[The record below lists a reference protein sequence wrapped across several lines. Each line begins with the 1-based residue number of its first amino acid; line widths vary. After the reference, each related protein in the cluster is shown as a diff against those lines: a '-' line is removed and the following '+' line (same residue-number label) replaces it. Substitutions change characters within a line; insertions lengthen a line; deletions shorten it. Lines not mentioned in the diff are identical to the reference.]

1 LRVSVARSRLDPK
14 IRLLLVFVCAL
25 VLVDTVFFS
34 ALTPLLPHYTAA
46 AGLSKTG
53 AGILVGAYGAGT
65 MIGSLPAGLLV
76 ARLGDRTVALL
87 GLAVMSVSLLVF
99 GWTAVP
105 ALLDAARFTQGLA
118 GACTWAAGLAWLSGA
133 APQARR
139 GELLGTAMA
148 AAVVGALLGPVVGWA
163 ATRVGTGPAFSA
175 AAIAGA
181 ALMAMAF
188 AVPAP
193 EKPAPEKTA
202 REKRQLSRL
211 LPALRDPRL
220 RAGMWLMALPGLS
233 LGVVG
238 LLAPLRMARLGASG
252 TVIAVT
258 FLCEAGIEAVLG
270 PVTGRLSDRFGPR
283 WPVLAGLGAGTVF
296 GAVVWLP
303 TGTGWLIGIL
313 IAGMP
318 LFGSLY
324 TPAAAMVGDAA
335 DDLRLNHGI
344 AFSLTNLTW
353 AAAQAIA
360 ASAGGALAEATS
372 DLVPYLL
379 FAACCLATLIG
390 LLRGGRAKRGS
401 RPKQEPVSGP
411 NPASGRTAR

>member
-1 LRVSVARSRLDPK
+1 MSVVRSRLDPK

-53 AGILVGAYGAGT
+53 AGLLVGAYGAGT

-99 GWTAVP
+99 GWTTVP
-105 ALLDAARFTQGLA
+105 ALLDAARFAQGLA

-181 ALMAMAF
+181 ALMAVAF
-188 AVPAP
+188 AVPTPAKP
-193 EKPAPEKTA
+193 EPQ
-202 REKRQLSRL
+202 QLSQL

-238 LLAPLRMARLGASG
+238 LLAPLRMAHLGASG

-258 FLCEAGIEAVLG
+258 FLFEAVIEAILG

-283 WPVLAGLGAGTVF
+283 WPILAGLAAGTVF
-296 GAVVWLP
+296 GVVVWLP
-303 TGTGWLIGIL
+303 AGTGWLIGIL

-324 TPAAAMVGDAA
+324 TPAAAMVSDAA

-344 AFSLTNLTW
+344 AFSFSNLTW
-353 AAAQAIA
+353 AAAEAIA

-379 FAACCLATLIG
+379 LAACCLATLIA
-390 LLRGGRAKRGS
+390 LLRGRGRISG
-401 RPKQEPVSGP
+401 PKPVSGP
-411 NPASGRTAR
+411 NPANAQRAR

>member
-1 LRVSVARSRLDPK
+1 
-14 IRLLLVFVCAL
+14 
-25 VLVDTVFFS
+25 
-34 ALTPLLPHYTAA
+34 
-46 AGLSKTG
+46 
-53 AGILVGAYGAGT
+53 
-65 MIGSLPAGLLV
+65 
-76 ARLGDRTVALL
+76 
-87 GLAVMSVSLLVF
+87 
-99 GWTAVP
+99 
-105 ALLDAARFTQGLA
+105 
-118 GACTWAAGLAWLSGA
+118 
-133 APQARR
+133 
-139 GELLGTAMA
+139 
-148 AAVVGALLGPVVGWA
+148 
-163 ATRVGTGPAFSA
+163 VGTGPAFSA

-193 EKPAPEKTA
+193 APATPGNTGPEPQ
-202 REKRQLSRL
+202 QLSRL

-238 LLAPLRMARLGASG
+238 LLAPLRMARLGAGG
-252 TVIAVT
+252 TAIAVT
-258 FLCEAGIEAVLG
+258 FLCEAVIEAVLG

-283 WPVLAGLGAGTVF
+283 WPIVAGLGAGTVF
-296 GAVVWLP
+296 GVVVWLP
-303 TGTGWLIGIL
+303 ADAGWLIGIL

-344 AFSLTNLTW
+344 AFSFSNLTW
-353 AAAQAIA
+353 AAAQALA

-379 FAACCLATLIG
+379 LAACCLATLLARG
-390 LLRGGRAKRGS
+390 ATPGPPMRLRRDDTLRGRRRAPGRGQ
-401 RPKQEPVSGP
+401 RPEPSERANGTITAISDTTA
-411 NPASGRTAR
+411 PARAM